1 MEAEAPVEDL
11 SAFIEQEKASFPIT
25 WMCTKLGV
33 SRVSYYRWAKPAG
46 LTPTAIRHSELRA
59 EVAQEFEKS
68 NQMAGRDQ
76 LTTLLNQR
84 GVKVS
89 TGTVGSIMNELGVC
103 ARRMRAWKNT
113 TVSDPSARTEHIKDH
128 MLDSHGKRDFTATV
142 PGTRLVGD
150 ITYLK
155 TGSGWLYVATVI
167 DLATRMVVGWS
178 MDSTMR
184 TPLVINALAMARNHG
199 CLHPEGAIF
208 HSDRGSQYT
217 SEQFQTWC
225 AGNKITQSMGLTG
238 VCWDNGSRGEF
249 FLTFEDR
256 NVSPLRL

>member
-33 SRVSYYRWAKPAG
+33 FRALYYRWAKPAG

-89 TGTVGSIMNELGVC
+89 TGTVGSIMNE
-103 ARRMRAWKNT
+103 
-113 TVSDPSARTEHIKDH
+113 
-128 MLDSHGKRDFTATV
+128 
-142 PGTRLVGD
+142 
-150 ITYLK
+150 
-155 TGSGWLYVATVI
+155 
-167 DLATRMVVGWS
+167 
-178 MDSTMR
+178 
-184 TPLVINALAMARNHG
+184 
-199 CLHPEGAIF
+199 
-208 HSDRGSQYT
+208 
-217 SEQFQTWC
+217 
-225 AGNKITQSMGLTG
+225 
-238 VCWDNGSRGEF
+238 
-249 FLTFEDR
+249 
-256 NVSPLRL
+256 